1 MLQIGYTMLQADLSR
16 DHVLRAELL
25 NQYYGQYL
33 YLNAVF
39 SADFGL
45 TIDMAGVSVVTD
57 DVEIFYSFVAD
68 PMIAPE
74 FDVIHAIPNTIKPL
88 VFDAVFNFHIGDL
101 YIGKKA
107 YIYTLNETGTGYDLA
122 GTTVVNEIGNIAFV
136 SDNVTDVILFV
147 ER

>member
-45 TIDMAGVSVVTD
+45 TIDMAGVPVVTD

-74 FDVIHAIPNTIKPL
+74 FDVIHADRKS
-88 VFDAVFNFHIGDL
+88 
-101 YIGKKA
+101 
-107 YIYTLNETGTGYDLA
+107 
-122 GTTVVNEIGNIAFV
+122 VV
-136 SDNVTDVILFV
+136 
-147 ER
+147 